1 MFELNIPI
9 SKDNAKRFNAKPDKA
24 VEKGRKTFL
33 AQIEKVTAALEAGE
47 THKWFST
54 DPVTGIVACS
64 IRVSNKFVELPFK
77 EAVEG
82 KIYADDNKQAQAV
95 YERLAQIG
103 DEGGF
108 DYLFKP
114 DPIKV
119 GLFFGDDK
127 PAGKGW
133 SAERRAKQA
142 ETLAGRT
149 PEQKAAISA
158 KMKASRQAN
167 KKA

>member
-24 VEKGRKTFL
+24 IEKGRKAL
-33 AQIEKVTAALEAGE
+33 AAAIENVIAALSAGAS
-47 THKWFST
+47 HKWFSI

-64 IRVSNKFVELPFK
+64 VRVSNKFVELPFK

-82 KIYADDNKQAQAV
+82 KIYADDDKQSIEV
-95 YERLAQIG
+95 YARIASIN
-103 DEGGF
+103 DDGGF
-108 DYLFKP
+108 ADWFKP

-127 PAGKGW
+127 PSGKGW
-133 SAERRAKQA
+133 SPERRAKQLA
-142 ETLAGRT
+142 TLAART
-149 PEQKAAISA
+149 PAEKAAISA
-158 KMKASRQAN
+158 KMKASRQ
-167 KKA
+167 KA